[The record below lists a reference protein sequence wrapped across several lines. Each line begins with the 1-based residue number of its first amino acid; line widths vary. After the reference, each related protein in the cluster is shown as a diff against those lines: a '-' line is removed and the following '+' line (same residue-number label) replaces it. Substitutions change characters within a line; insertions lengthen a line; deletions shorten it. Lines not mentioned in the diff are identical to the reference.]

1 MVSKIPQDVIRVPQK
16 PIRDHQDWASE
27 LLNILGN
34 LLQAMKA
41 RQYKM
46 GVFPVFSV
54 ELLLSAET
62 DHENVPLN
70 EHLIDFNSTS

>member
-1 MVSKIPQDVIRVPQK
+1 
-16 PIRDHQDWASE
+16 
-27 LLNILGN
+27 
-34 LLQAMKA
+34 MKA
-41 RQYKM
+41 RQYKT
-46 GVFPVFSV
+46 GVVPVFSV